1 MMKNILLSA
10 SAFLMILSLKSC
22 SNDDSAAAAPVK
34 NNYLE
39 VKVNGNKKVFSN
51 VKGRWV
57 DGGNYLELTA
67 TDNGSE
73 WLSITV
79 LSDATRVPVGLYT
92 LDDGTPYTIL
102 AAYSLIVAN
111 GQQNYTA
118 TKGTAAVEDAFVLDL
133 NKISNS
139 AAEGTFSGTVVSVE
153 GLTTTGLVTL
163 TDGTFNVS
171 IDPN

>member
-1 MMKNILLSA
+1 MKNILLSA

-67 TDNGSE
+67 TDNGQVVAYTRLLPPGISYKE
-73 WLSITV
+73 PSIG
-79 LSDATRVPVGLYT
+79 RV
-92 LDDGTPYTIL
+92 
-102 AAYSLIVAN
+102 
-111 GQQNYTA
+111 
-118 TKGTAAVEDAFVLDL
+118 
-133 NKISNS
+133 
-139 AAEGTFSGTVVSVE
+139 VVSPSHRAF
-153 GLTTTGLVTL
+153 GLGRELMQRSMDESYRRFGKSTIRISAQLYLKHFYSSLGFEPVSDVYDE
-163 TDGTFNVS
+163 DGIPHIEMVKNG
-171 IDPN
+171 